1 MSKKHKELFMG
12 LNYTEALPVLYS
24 EVTGC
29 VSISAFVLLVA
40 IPRGTTSSA
49 VVSKICV
56 ITVEVRS
63 RKRFLR
69 F

>member
-1 MSKKHKELFMG
+1 MG
-12 LNYTEALPVLYS
+12 LNYTEVLPVLYS

-56 ITVEVRS
+56 ITVEVRG
-63 RKRFLR
+63 RKRFWRL
-69 F
+69 